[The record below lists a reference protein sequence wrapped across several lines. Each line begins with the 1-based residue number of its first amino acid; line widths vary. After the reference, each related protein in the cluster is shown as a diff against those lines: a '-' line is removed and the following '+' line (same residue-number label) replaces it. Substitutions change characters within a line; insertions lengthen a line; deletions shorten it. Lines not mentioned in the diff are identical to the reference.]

1 MFLNRKPKT
10 YIMEIKTDIF
20 NGKPKKEYVEVNY
33 TARQLQRKSPE
44 FDNGCTK
51 LKHISQGI
59 CILEKGFYKKEFR
72 ILTGTEAEHARKK
85 INNLKEKQKK
95 TKKEQK

>member
-10 YIMEIKTDIF
+10 YIMEVKTDTF

-72 ILTGTEAEHARKK
+72 ILTGTEAERARKK
-85 INNLKEKQKK
+85 
-95 TKKEQK
+95 